1 MSSIDKLSKVST
13 LSSSDLVALFC
24 SALGNDAAVTLAT
37 VLAWL
42 QAQITDAGDFVSQY
56 AAPIAAGNVLVAPP
70 VTGNNVYVILT
81 PAGTLATLTVTLPAK
96 ATCVDGQEVLVSCTQ
111 ILTALTVAPNG
122 AAAANGAPTS
132 LTANGFFRMRYD
144 GVIGTWYRVG

>member
-1 MSSIDKLSKVST
+1 VPSIDKLSKVST
-13 LSSSDLVALFC
+13 LSSSDLVALF
-24 SALGNDAAVTLAT
+24 SASLGNDAAATLAT
-37 VLAWL
+37 LLAWL

-56 AAPIAAGNVLVAPP
+56 AAPLTGGTVLVAPP
-70 VTGNNVYVILT
+70 VAGSNVYLILT

-111 ILTALTVAPNG
+111 IITALTVAPNG
-122 AAAANGAPTS
+122 AAAASGAPTS
-132 LTANGFFRMRYD
+132 MAANGFFRMRYD

>member
-1 MSSIDKLSKVST
+1 MAIQNLPST
-13 LSSSDLVALFC
+13 DDLSSSDSVAIF
-24 SALGNDAAVTLAT
+24 SALLGNDARATLG
-37 VLAWL
+37 VLLAWL
-42 QAQITDAGDFVSQY
+42 QAQITDAGGYTTQY
-56 AAPIAAGNVLVAPP
+56 AAPLTGGNVLVAPP
-70 VTGNNVYVILT
+70 VAGGNVYLILT

-144 GVIGTWYRVG
+144 GVIGTWYRIG